1 MNTAI
6 RWLSRRPGLLSAVAV
21 GAAFLALISYETG
34 ALDGLERETIDARFE
49 IRGDK
54 APGHGIVIVG
64 LDQKSLVAFNERPP
78 ISRVHYARL
87 LDRLQAANPRLIAID
102 VQFIGRT
109 RGPGDQAL
117 LQSIA
122 RNGPVLLATHDTERG
137 PVPVP
142 AGQPEAEGAVLA
154 SAAVDSDPDNVVR
167 RMMYAPVS
175 LPTFAVRAAELVTGA
190 PVAEGE
196 FPANHAWI
204 DFHGR
209 PGTYPTYSFI
219 DVLKGRVSNTA
230 LRRKLVLV
238 GVTDPVEKDVFVTA
252 ASSNP
257 MPGVEIQAN
266 ALNTIL
272 DGFPLQPL
280 DGGLEIALLL
290 ALAATPALLAI
301 RLPAIYMLLATF
313 GTLFVFLVASQ
324 LAFNSG
330 WIVPVVDPILAL
342 ILSAAGAATVD
353 FLVERRQRK
362 ALESTLSRLPGDRA
376 CDFFISYRRDQSS
389 RAAQIL
395 KEELATRF
403 GEDSVFMDV
412 ASLDAGQE
420 WPRRLEEAICESAV
434 VLVLMGPEWLQAAR
448 PDGTRRLDDPRDWV
462 RLEIEVGLR
471 ERDVVVPV
479 LINGARMPTEEE
491 LPDSIRGLARRN
503 AFWLT
508 VERGSAQI
516 DELVDSIRDGRIRDF
531 LAKER
536 SKSRRGDQ
544 PD

>member
-1 MNTAI
+1 MKTAI
-6 RWLSRRPGLLSAVAV
+6 RRLPLRPALLSAVAV
-21 GAAFLALISYETG
+21 GAALLALISYETG
-34 ALDGLERETIDARFE
+34 ALDGLERETIDARFG

-64 LDQKSLVAFNERPP
+64 LDQKSLAAFNERPP
-78 ISRVHYARL
+78 ISRIHYARL

-102 VQFIGRT
+102 VQFIGAT
-109 RGPGDQAL
+109 HGPGDRAL

-122 RNGPVLLATHDTERG
+122 RNGPVLLATHDADG
-137 PVPVP
+137 GPIPVPG
-142 AGQPEAEGAVLA
+142 GQRDAKGAVLA
-154 SAAVDSDPDNVVR
+154 SAAVDTDSDNVVR
-167 RMMYAPVS
+167 RMMYAPVAM
-175 LPTFAVRAAELVTGA
+175 PTFAVRAAELVTGA
-190 PVAEGE
+190 HVAEGE

-204 DFHGR
+204 DFHGP

-219 DVLKGRVSNTA
+219 DVLKGRVSDSA
-230 LRRKLVLV
+230 LRGKVVLV
-238 GVTDPVEKDVFVTA
+238 GVTDPVGKDVFVTA
-252 ASSNP
+252 ASSSP
-257 MPGVEIQAN
+257 MAGVELQAN

-280 DGGLEIALLL
+280 VGGLEIAVLL
-290 ALAATPALLAI
+290 ALAATPALFAI
-301 RLPAIYMLLATF
+301 RLAAIYMLLATL
-313 GTLFVFLVASQ
+313 GTLLVFLLASQ
-324 LAFNSG
+324 LAFNAG

-353 FLVERRQRK
+353 FLVERRQRR

-389 RAAQIL
+389 RPAQIL
-395 KEELATRF
+395 KDELARRF

-420 WPRRLEEAICESAV
+420 WPRRLEEAIRESAV
-434 VLVLMGPEWLQAAR
+434 LLVLIGPEWLQAAR

-462 RLEIEVGLR
+462 RLEIEAGLR
-471 ERDVVVPV
+471 GQEVVVPV
-479 LINGARMPTEEE
+479 LIDNARMPSEEE

-516 DELVDSIRDGRIRDF
+516 DELVDSIRDGRVRDF

-536 SKSRRGDQ
+536 SKSRRGDP